1 MKTFPRLTILQILI
15 AAMIGVFFLVGSQL
29 TIVDHRLGQGSVR
42 SLNDNWVIASGEDES
57 AASTLPLQLDVKEN
71 EPYTALIKLPE
82 AFSEAKTLRLRSS
95 MQDMRIKLN
104 EEVVYQTT
112 KPTHPLF
119 AIPDASLWHFV
130 NLPPDADGKTLSM
143 TLSSPY
149 RLYSGFINEVY
160 YGEADA
166 LLFDLFFKARYAIFF
181 SLISL
186 ILGALGFFVSLIYVR
201 NGDDS
206 LAYMSLLVVGM
217 SFWILSDE
225 KVMQFFTGNHFL
237 IGSISYM
244 VLPLIAISF
253 LQYLKL
259 AVLKRHEALVNM
271 MIVLFLVQFIL
282 QFILQVGFGIAFI
295 DSAVVSNTL
304 ILLGAGLVI
313 FLLGLEVLYHKN
325 RKPRTFFLFFMVFI
339 VFLLV
344 DVVQFF
350 FNYHTMTSRFSQI
363 GLLVF
368 VAHLLQENFRSYMT
382 IMRSNQEA
390 ALLSKLAYRDF
401 ITGGPNRAAFERDI
415 AEAIS
420 SKRRFRLAIMDL
432 NHLKHIN
439 DTHGHQ
445 EGDRA
450 ILLVYQALVRTFG
463 DGGTVYRIGG
473 DEFSGIL
480 AEDTEEQFGDRCNQL
495 MAELERSRQGLAYP
509 LMVAV
514 GSDIYDEGV
523 QVDFK
528 TFFKQVDSRMYQH
541 KRELKARQPLANP

>member
-104 EEVVYQTT
+104 EDVVYQTT

-149 RLYSGFINEVY
+149 RLYSGFINEVH

-166 LLFDLFFKARYAIFF
+166 LLFNLFFKARYAIFF

-439 DTHGHQ
+439 DTYGHQ